1 MTKIFFAG
9 GALAAA
15 GASILLIEFLRF
27 IVVAI
32 GREVSIRME
41 RRDSNFKNNRTY
53 PCYKTT
59 KESEHE
65 AAALNREGCF
75 FGKK

>member
-1 MTKIFFAG
+1 MGKVRKTIYIYIKKD
-9 GALAAA
+9 
-15 GASILLIEFLRF
+15 SVLI
-27 IVVAI
+27 
-32 GREVSIRME
+32 E

>member
-41 RRDSNFKNNRTY
+41 RRTQ
-53 PCYKTT
+53 
-59 KESEHE
+59 
-65 AAALNREGCF
+65 
-75 FGKK
+75 